1 MASSAAA
8 ASSSLGR
15 RDASNLRP
23 FSVDLSAGVPRMLD
37 LVKNTVLPEQPE
49 YPGLGSTAGIDLDVL
64 KQLQRE
70 WLTTFDWSR
79 EEAALNK

>member
-1 MASSAAA
+1 
-8 ASSSLGR
+8 
-15 RDASNLRP
+15 
-23 FSVDLSAGVPRMLD
+23 MLD